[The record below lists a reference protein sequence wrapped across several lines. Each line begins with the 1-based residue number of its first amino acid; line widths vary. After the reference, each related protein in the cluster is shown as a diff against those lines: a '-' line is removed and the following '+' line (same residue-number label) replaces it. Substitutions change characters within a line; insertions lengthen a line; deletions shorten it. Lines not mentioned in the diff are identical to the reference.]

1 MPGCLEKNEVL
12 HMKNT
17 FSVLFYALLGLNLF
31 YPAGTTV
38 CAIFGLEL
46 ELFSITAF
54 SAATAVLSVMTA
66 IYYLRHKSGF
76 SSKARS
82 IASILV
88 TPAAV
93 VNMMFYLYGCVRL
106 HIILFGF
113 VSVGCCFFL
122 TLKHGKPFALK
133 TFSLVLS
140 GLAAFIIFAISPLIL
155 IFGNFGVN
163 TVEQIVESPGG
174 GYYAEVINSDGGALG
189 GDTIVDVHKKG
200 SLDFLIFKISKRT
213 QRVYVGEWGEF
224 YDMEIYWKN
233 EQCLVINSS
242 KYEIE

>member
-54 SAATAVLSVMTA
+54 SAATAVLSVMTV
-66 IYYLRHKSGF
+66 IYDFRSKSETQNVVSVF
-76 SSKARS
+76 
-82 IASILV
+82 I

-163 TVEQIVESPGG
+163 TVEQVVESPGG

-233 EQCLVINSS
+233 EQCLVINSRE
-242 KYEIE
+242 YEIE

>member
-46 ELFSITAF
+46 ELFSITVF
-54 SAATAVLSVMTA
+54 SAATAVLSVMTV
-66 IYYLRHKSGF
+66 IYDFRSKSETQNVVSVF
-76 SSKARS
+76 T
-82 IASILV
+82 

-163 TVEQIVESPGG
+163 TVEQVVESPGG
-174 GYYAEVINSDGGALG
+174 GYYAEVINSDAGSLG

-200 SLDFLIFKISKRT
+200 SLNLLLFKVSKRT

-224 YDMEIYWKN
+224 YDMEIYWKD
-233 EQCLVINSS
+233 EQCLVINSRE
-242 KYEIE
+242 YEIE